1 MALANVEGPKYNEK
15 VEYILQE
22 LGKGRSREDLAAEYD
37 YSNYKSLDIYLR
49 RRGFR
54 YDSKKENYVPDLPEE
69 EVVVPENANSKVT
82 LIITMFTIENADPK
96 TIAENA
102 GFEDHREMADYMQ
115 RQGYSWSTTQK
126 NYRPAENKDVEEEEE
141 QDDTGSESA
150 EVLAEKEEM
159 SQSSALQK
167 FIPLLEKLQQKEE
180 ELFALVDGTSDGT
193 VPKYAV
199 PGQSTTKSIYMS
211 KSLAQFLEEFSDV
224 KNLSQRE
231 IVEAALVQFL
241 KQYGFKTEMETLLSS

>member
-22 LGKGRSREDLAAEYD
+22 LGKGRSREDLAVEYD

-54 YDSKKENYVPDLPEE
+54 YDSEKENYVPDLPEE
-69 EVVVPENANSKVT
+69 EVVVPENANSKVA
-82 LIITMFTIENADPK
+82 LIITMFTKENADPK
-96 TIAENA
+96 KIAESA
-102 GFEDHREMADYMQ
+102 GFEDHREMANYMQ
-115 RQGYSWSTTQK
+115 RQGFSWSNTQQ
-126 NYRPAENKDVEEEEE
+126 NYRPAANKATEEDE
-141 QDDTGSESA
+141 QDDSGPKSA
-150 EVLAEKEEM
+150 EVLPEKVEM
-159 SQSSALQK
+159 LQSSSLQK

-241 KQYGFKTEMETLLSS
+241 KQYGYKTEMETLLSS

>member
-22 LGKGRSREDLAAEYD
+22 LGKGRSREDLAVEYD

-54 YDSKKENYVPDLPEE
+54 YDSEKENYVPDLPEE

-82 LIITMFTIENADPK
+82 LIITMFTKENADPK
-96 TIAENA
+96 KIAESA
-102 GFEDHREMADYMQ
+102 GFEDHREMANYMQ
-115 RQGYSWSTTQK
+115 RQGYNWSTTQK
-126 NYRPAENKDVEEEEE
+126 NYRPAANKATEENEEHDSGPEN
-141 QDDTGSESA
+141 A
-150 EVLAEKEEM
+150 EVLTEKEEM
-159 SQSSALQK
+159 SQSLSLQK

-211 KSLAQFLEEFSDV
+211 KSLAHFLEEFSDV

>member
-22 LGKGRSREDLAAEYD
+22 LGKGRSREDLAVEYD

-54 YDSKKENYVPDLPEE
+54 YDSEKGNYVPDLPEE
-69 EVVVPENANSKVT
+69 EVVVPKNANSKVT
-82 LIITMFTIENADPK
+82 LIITMFTKEDADPK
-96 TIAENA
+96 EIAESA
-102 GFEDHREMADYMQ
+102 GFDDHIEMANYMQ
-115 RQGYSWSTTQK
+115 RKGYIWSTTQK
-126 NYRPAENKDVEEEEE
+126 NYRPAKNKGVEEEKE
-141 QDDTGSESA
+141 DGSGPKSS

-159 SQSSALQK
+159 LQSSSLQK

-180 ELFALVDGTSDGT
+180 ELFALVDGTSDGILK
-193 VPKYAV
+193 KYSV
-199 PGQSTTKSIYMS
+199 PGQSMTKSIYMS
-211 KSLAQFLEEFSDV
+211 KSLANFLEEFSDV

-231 IVEAALVQFL
+231 IVEAALVEYL
-241 KQYGFKTEMETLLSS
+241 KKNGFKTEMETLLSS

>member
-54 YDSKKENYVPDLPEE
+54 YDSEKENYVPDLPEE

-82 LIITMFTIENADPK
+82 LIITMFIKENADPK
-96 TIAENA
+96 KIAESA
-102 GFEDHREMADYMQ
+102 GFEDHREMANYMQ
-115 RQGYSWSTTQK
+115 RQGYSWSTTQQ
-126 NYRPAENKDVEEEEE
+126 NYRPAKNKGVEEEKE
-141 QDDTGSESA
+141 DDSGPESA
-150 EVLAEKEEM
+150 EVLTEKKEM
-159 SQSSALQK
+159 LQSSSLQK
-167 FIPLLEKLQQKEE
+167 FIPLLQKLQQKEE
-180 ELFALVDGTSDGT
+180 ELFALVDGNSDGT

-211 KSLAQFLEEFSDV
+211 KSLAHFLEEFSDV

>member
-15 VEYILQE
+15 VEYVLQE

-54 YDSKKENYVPDLPEE
+54 YDSEKGNYVPDLPEE

-82 LIITMFTIENADPK
+82 LIITMFTKENADPK
-96 TIAENA
+96 TIAESA
-102 GFEDHREMADYMQ
+102 GFDDHIEMANYMQ
-115 RQGYSWSTTQK
+115 RQGFSWSNTQQ
-126 NYRPAENKDVEEEEE
+126 NYLPAANKATEEDE
-141 QDDTGSESA
+141 QDDSGPKSA
-150 EVLAEKEEM
+150 EVLPEKKEM
-159 SQSSALQK
+159 LQSSSLQK

-180 ELFALVDGTSDGT
+180 ELFALVDGTTDGILK
-193 VPKYAV
+193 KYSV
-199 PGQSTTKSIYMS
+199 PGQSMTKSIYMS
-211 KSLAQFLEEFSDV
+211 KSLAKFLEEFSDI

-231 IVEAALVQFL
+231 IVEAALVEYL
-241 KQYGFKTEMETLLSS
+241 KKNGFKTEMETLLSS

>member
-15 VEYILQE
+15 VEYVLQE

-54 YDSKKENYVPDLPEE
+54 YDSEKGNYVPDLPEE

-82 LIITMFTIENADPK
+82 LIITMFTKENADPK

-102 GFEDHREMADYMQ
+102 GFEDHIEMANYML
-115 RQGYSWSTTQK
+115 RKGYSWSTTQQ
-126 NYRPAENKDVEEEEE
+126 NYRPAENKATEEDE
-141 QDDTGSESA
+141 QDDSGPESA
-150 EVLAEKEEM
+150 EVLVEKEEM
-159 SQSSALQK
+159 LQSSSLQK

-180 ELFALVDGTSDGT
+180 ELFALVDGTTDGILK
-193 VPKYAV
+193 KYSV
-199 PGQSTTKSIYMS
+199 PGQSMTKSIYMS
-211 KSLAQFLEEFSDV
+211 KSLANFLEEFSDV

-231 IVEAALVQFL
+231 IVEAALVEYL
-241 KQYGFKTEMETLLSS
+241 KKNGFKTEMETLLSS

>member
-22 LGKGRSREDLAAEYD
+22 LGNGRSRGDLAAEYD

-54 YDSKKENYVPDLPEE
+54 YDSEKRNYVPDLPEE

-82 LIITMFTIENADPK
+82 LIITMFTKENTGPK
-96 TIAENA
+96 EIAESA
-102 GFEDHREMADYMQ
+102 GFENHREMAEYMQ
-115 RQGYSWSTTQK
+115 RQGYSWSTTQQ
-126 NYRPAENKDVEEEEE
+126 NYVPAENYDADGDEE
-141 QDDTGSESA
+141 DGSSSEST
-150 EVLAEKEEM
+150 EVLEEREEAL
-159 SQSSALQK
+159 QSSSLQK

-180 ELFALVDGTSDGT
+180 ELFALVDGTSDGILK
-193 VPKYAV
+193 KYSV
-199 PGQSTTKSIYMS
+199 PGQSMTKSVYMS

-231 IVEAALVQFL
+231 IVEAALVEYL
-241 KQYGFKTEMETLLSS
+241 KKNGFKTEMETLLSS